1 MPSIFAKIVTYNKSQ
16 NPLAF
21 EWLIYRDDMSIFKNI
36 LSTVPYGQK
45 ILDIGCGSAG
55 YWSLRPDLNW
65 QGIDVNPESKAGII
79 IKPNENYPIEDRSVD
94 AVLLSF
100 SLEHISNLTHL
111 LSEVDRVLRIK
122 GSIII
127 RCPFMYPLHDTPDD
141 YWRFSIEGLNHLFS
155 NFSNT
160 STRVSGNYFK
170 GAAVNRNYFLLQFY
184 ENFLNGR
191 FRKVFRY
198 ILFGPFVLLILWTNL
213 ISLVLSKLD
222 KTGKF
227 PVFVDVIYSK
237 S

>member
-1 MPSIFAKIVTYNKSQ
+1 MPSVFAKIVTYNKTQ

-21 EWLIYRDDMSIFKNI
+21 EWLIYRHDMSKFKNI
-36 LSTVPYGQK
+36 LSTVPHGQM
-45 ILDIGCGSAG
+45 ILDIGCGSAK

-65 QGIDVNPESKAGII
+65 LGIDVNSESKAEII
-79 IKPNENYPIEDRSVD
+79 IKPNENYPIEDNSVD

-100 SLEHISNLTHL
+100 SIEHISNLTHL
-111 LSEVDRVLRIK
+111 LSELNRVLRNN
-122 GSIII
+122 GLIII

-141 YWRFSIEGLNHLFS
+141 YWRFSIEGLDKLFS
-155 NFSNT
+155 NFSKV
-160 STRVSGNYFK
+160 SARVSGNYFR

-191 FRKVFRY
+191 FRKALRY
-198 ILFGPFVLLILWTNL
+198 IFFAPFIFLILWTNL
-213 ISLVLSKLD
+213 FSFALSRLD

-227 PVFVDVIYSK
+227 PIFVDVTYSK